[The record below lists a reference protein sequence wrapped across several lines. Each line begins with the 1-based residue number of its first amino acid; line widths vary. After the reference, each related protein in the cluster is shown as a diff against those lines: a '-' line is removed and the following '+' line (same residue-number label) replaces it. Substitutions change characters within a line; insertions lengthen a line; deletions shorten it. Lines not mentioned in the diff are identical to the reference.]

1 MQLEK
6 NMCNAVVKKKKNKI
20 ARFTSKMNSSHCT
33 SKYEEKNYLS
43 AVRVFTMA
51 LSPIDCYIYN

>member
-6 NMCNAVVKKKKNKI
+6 NMCNAVVKKNKI
-20 ARFTSKMNSSHCT
+20 ARSTSKMNSSHCT

>member
-1 MQLEK
+1 
-6 NMCNAVVKKKKNKI
+6 MCNAVVKKKNKI

>member
-6 NMCNAVVKKKKNKI
+6 NMCNAVVKKNKI

-51 LSPIDCYIYN
+51 LSPIDC